1 MDDSGTMAT
10 VARVF
15 NVVGFAGS
23 LRRGSYNRALLRVAT
38 ELAPPALH
46 IEIHELDGIPL
57 YNGDIEA
64 AGVPESVVQLRD
76 AIRKADGLLIATPE
90 YNHGVPGVLK
100 NTIDWLSRPPR
111 DSALDGKVAAVM
123 GASPGITGTAR
134 GQSQLRQAFVFTN
147 TYAVL
152 QPEVLVGRAHEKF
165 DADGRL
171 VHQTTRDFL
180 TIFLQRFTDLIAL
193 HAVAART
200 WAIPSE
206 SRQGRT

>member
-1 MDDSGTMAT
+1 MAT
-10 VARVF
+10 VNSEF

-23 LRRGSYNRALLRVAT
+23 LRRDSYNRALLRAAT

-46 IEIHELDGIPL
+46 IVISELDGIPL

-64 AGVPESVVQLRD
+64 VGVPPSVVQLRE
-76 AIRKADGLLIATPE
+76 AIRQADGLLIATPE

-111 DSALDGKVAAVM
+111 DSVLNGKVAAVM

-147 TYAVL
+147 TYALL

-165 DADGRL
+165 GANGHL
-171 VHQTTRDFL
+171 VHEATRDFL
-180 TIFLQRFTDLIAL
+180 ATFLQRFTDLIAL
-193 HAVAART
+193 HAMGEARIT
-200 WAIPSE
+200 
-206 SRQGRT
+206 T